1 LSKIAAKFE
10 ELRKKRRGALIA
22 FITAGDPNPKLTPEI
37 AAVLA
42 KHADILELGVPF
54 SDPIADGPTIQA
66 ADDRALSAGTTPERV
81 FEIIKKIREK
91 SDIPI
96 VVLSYY
102 NLVLNPRIDNFMKKL
117 GAAGGD
123 GIIVPDMPF
132 EESREVLD
140 AAKKHDLD
148 LILLAAP
155 TTTLERLQQ
164 ICNASG
170 GFLYLVSVL
179 GVTGARREVSVEA
192 KNLVRKARAASKGK
206 IPLAIGFGISKPK
219 HVREVLKIGADA
231 AIVGS
236 AFVDLIAK
244 NLNNKNKMLRELDR
258 FGKALKAATR

>member
-1 LSKIAAKFE
+1 MSKIAAKFE
-10 ELRKKRRGALIA
+10 ELREKGKGALIA

-37 AAVLA
+37 ATVLA
-42 KHADILELGVPF
+42 KHADILELGIPF

-66 ADDRALSAGTTPERV
+66 ADDRALSAGTTPELV
-81 FEIIKKIREK
+81 FGMIKKIREK

-102 NLVLNPRIDNFMKKL
+102 NLVLNHGIGNFMKKL
-117 GAAGGD
+117 RAVGGD
-123 GIIVPDMPF
+123 GIVIPDMPF
-132 EESREVLD
+132 EESKEVLG
-140 AAKKHDLD
+140 AAKKHGLD

-155 TTTLERLQQ
+155 TTTPERFER
-164 ICNASG
+164 ICKASS

-179 GVTGARREVSVEA
+179 GVTGARREVSVEV

-231 AIVGS
+231 AIV
-236 AFVDLIAK
+236 
-244 NLNNKNKMLRELDR
+244 
-258 FGKALKAATR
+258 

>member
-10 ELRKKRRGALIA
+10 ELREKGKGALIA
-22 FITAGDPNPKLTPEI
+22 FITAGDPNPKLTLEI

-42 KHADILELGVPF
+42 KHADILELGIPF

-66 ADDRALSAGTTPERV
+66 ADDRALTAGTTPERV
-81 FEIIKKIREK
+81 FEMIKKIREK

-102 NLVLNPRIDNFMKKL
+102 NLVLNPGIENFMKKL
-117 GAAGGD
+117 RAAGGN
-123 GIIVPDMPF
+123 GIIIPDMPF
-132 EESREVLD
+132 EESKEVLD
-140 AAKKHDLD
+140 NAKKHGLD

-155 TTTLERLQQ
+155 TTTPERFER
-164 ICNASG
+164 ICKASS

-192 KNLVRKARAASKGK
+192 KNLVRKARVASKGK

-236 AFVDLIAK
+236 AFVDLIARYK
-244 NLNNKNKMLRELDR
+244 NDKQRMLRELDR
-258 FGKALKAATR
+258 FAKSLKAAC

>member
-10 ELRKKRRGALIA
+10 ELREKGKGALIA
-22 FITAGDPNPKLTPEI
+22 FITAGDPNPKLTPRI
-37 AAVLA
+37 AVTLA

-66 ADDRALSAGTTPERV
+66 ADDRALSAGTTPEQV
-81 FEIIKKIREK
+81 FGIIKKIRER

-102 NLVLNPRIDNFMKKL
+102 NLVLNPGIGNFMKKL
-117 GAAGGD
+117 RAAGGD

-132 EESREVLD
+132 EESKEVLD
-140 AAKKHDLD
+140 AAKKHGLD

-155 TTTLERLQQ
+155 TTTPEKLEQ
-164 ICNASG
+164 ICKVSG

-179 GVTGARREVSVEA
+179 GVTGARMEVSVEV
-192 KNLVRKARAASKGK
+192 KNLVRKAHAASKGK

-236 AFVDLIAK
+236 AFVDLIARYRK
-244 NLNNKNKMLRELDR
+244 DKRRMLRELDR
-258 FGKALKAATR
+258 FAKSLKAAC

>member
-1 LSKIAAKFE
+1 MSKIAAKFE
-10 ELRKKRRGALIA
+10 ELREKGEGALIA

-37 AAVLA
+37 AVTLA
-42 KHADILELGVPF
+42 KHADILELGIPF

-66 ADDRALSAGTTPERV
+66 ADDRALSAGTTPGQV
-81 FEIIKKIREK
+81 FGIIKKIREK

-102 NLVLNPRIDNFMKKL
+102 NLVLNPGIGNFMIKL
-117 GAAGGD
+117 RAAGGD
-123 GIIVPDMPF
+123 GIIVPDMSF
-132 EESREVLD
+132 EESREMLN
-140 AAKKHDLD
+140 AAKKHGLD

-155 TTTLERLQQ
+155 TTTPEKLKQ
-164 ICNASG
+164 ICKASG

-179 GVTGARREVSVEA
+179 GVTGARREVSVEV
-192 KNLVRKARAASKGK
+192 KNLVRKARAASNGK

-236 AFVDLIAK
+236 AFVDLIARYRK
-244 NLNNKNKMLRELDR
+244 DKRRMLRELDR
-258 FGKALKAATR
+258 FAKSLKAAC